1 MEDEELQ
8 SSYYATIPGPVLY
21 DAALRWPAMVLY
33 AHITSFAK
41 RAGFCYAK
49 NAVLLEAMTR
59 VNPKTGAVNAI
70 TERTLQSLL
79 AELRERGHIHMDI
92 GPLPPDK
99 NGVVRQGRRIFIGVC
114 LADMQ
119 TGEENFTHENN
130 FADGVKKISPS
141 IITGINIPPYNP
153 PKGGNA
159 AKKRKN
165 KSVPDWKPERFE
177 KFWAFYRDNAR
188 GEDRAGAVREWDRL
202 QPDDELIDTM
212 AKAIQAQVA
221 TDEWK
226 RGVGIPYACRWL
238 KNERWKD
245 SLRGA
250 ASQEAPAAPQRR
262 YIGTKVVDGEE
273 VDVYE

>member
-41 RAGFCYAK
+41 RTGFCYAK

-79 AELRERGHIHMDI
+79 AELRNHGHIHMDI

-99 NGVVRQGRRIFIGVC
+99 NGVVRQGRRIFIGAC
-114 LADMQ
+114 LADIPV
-119 TGEENFTHENN
+119 GEENFTPENN
-130 FADGVKKISPS
+130 FAFGVKKISPS
-141 IITGINIPPYNP
+141 INTGINIPPYNP
-153 PKGGNA
+153 PKGGSA
-159 AKKRKN
+159 SKKRKS
-165 KSVPDWKPERFE
+165 KSVPDWKPDRFE

-212 AKAIQAQVA
+212 AKALQTQVA

-238 KNERWKD
+238 KNER
-245 SLRGA
+245 
-250 ASQEAPAAPQRR
+250 
-262 YIGTKVVDGEE
+262 
-273 VDVYE
+273 

>member
-33 AHITSFAK
+33 AHITSYAK
-41 RAGFCYAK
+41 RTGFCYAK
-49 NAVLLEAMTR
+49 NAVLLDAMTR

-79 AELRERGHIHMDI
+79 AELRDRGHIHMDI

-99 NGVVRQGRRIFIGVC
+99 NGVVRQGRRIFIGAC
-114 LADMQ
+114 LADIPM
-119 TGEENFTHENN
+119 GEENFTPENN
-130 FADGVKKISPS
+130 FAFGVKKFSPS
-141 IITGINIPPYNP
+141 INTGINIPPYNP

-159 AKKRKN
+159 AKKRKS

-177 KFWAFYRDNAR
+177 KFWEFYRDHAR
-188 GEDRAGAVREWDRL
+188 GEDRAGAAREWDRL
-202 QPDDELIDTM
+202 RPDDELIDTM
-212 AKAIQAQVA
+212 AKSLQAQVA
-221 TDEWK
+221 TDEWQ
-226 RGVGIPYACRWL
+226 RGIGVPYACRWL